1 MPTTDQATNRAA
13 RYADVICVAGG
24 GALLAS
30 LFLPW
35 VRKGAGSTLRGH
47 ELVDT
52 LVAIGRTYPGLSG
65 ARLTVLWYL
74 VPALGALAWVV
85 VGTAGTRSRVAL
97 VHAVVTLVAVVLVF
111 LAFARLAGL
120 GDLGI
125 GAYSA
130 LLGGIAIAAAA
141 VTARVGVRP
150 SGR

>member
-1 MPTTDQATNRAA
+1 MPTTDDATTRRA

-47 ELVDT
+47 ALVDT

-65 ARLTVLWYL
+65 ARLTVFWYL

-85 VGTAGTRSRVAL
+85 VGTAGTASRIAL
-97 VHAVVTLVAVVLVF
+97 VHAVATVVVVVLVF
-111 LAFARLAGL
+111 SAFARLAGL
-120 GDLGI
+120 GNLGS

-130 LLGGIAIAAAA
+130 LLGGLAIAAAA
-141 VTARVGVRP
+141 LAARVSVRP